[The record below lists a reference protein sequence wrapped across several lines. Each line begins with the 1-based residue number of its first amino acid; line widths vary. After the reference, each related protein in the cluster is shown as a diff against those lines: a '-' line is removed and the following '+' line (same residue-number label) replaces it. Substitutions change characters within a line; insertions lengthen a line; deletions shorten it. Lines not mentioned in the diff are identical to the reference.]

1 MFSEE
6 VAGSCHGGSN
16 IQRNEPDVYKRQLQD
31 LVEVVRAALHDPYL
45 PVRETAWDL
54 VGTFNLVQF
63 QPEIQNEAQSAP
75 MMHDRDAAKQVLQQL
90 HH

>member
-1 MFSEE
+1 LK
-6 VAGSCHGGSN
+6 
-16 IQRNEPDVYKRQLQD
+16 DVIEHDHLQD

>member
-1 MFSEE
+1 
-6 VAGSCHGGSN
+6 
-16 IQRNEPDVYKRQLQD
+16 
-31 LVEVVRAALHDPYL
+31 
-45 PVRETAWDL
+45 
-54 VGTFNLVQF
+54 LVQF